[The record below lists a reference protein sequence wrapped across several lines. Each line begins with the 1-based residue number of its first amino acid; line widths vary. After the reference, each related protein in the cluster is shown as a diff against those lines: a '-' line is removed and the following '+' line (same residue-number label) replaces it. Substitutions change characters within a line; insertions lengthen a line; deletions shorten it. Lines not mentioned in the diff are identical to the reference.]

1 MMKRQVTRISS
12 VHRDAG
18 FTLIELLAAMTIVGI
33 LLAVSIPSTVK
44 FYQSMQYRQ
53 AVRDV
58 ITVLASA
65 RYSAV
70 NSGRAQDVVINPET
84 NELRFNKERIVLPE
98 ELNLVVTTAREINR
112 EDEAVI
118 RFYPEGGSSG
128 GGVDIER
135 PGADGVRI
143 SVDWLVGKVS
153 QESYAIN

>member
-1 MMKRQVTRISS
+1 MKRQVTRIPSG
-12 VHRDAG
+12 HRDAG

-70 NSGRAQDVVINPET
+70 NSGRAQDVVINPIT

-98 ELNLVVTTAREINR
+98 ELNLVVTTAREVNR
-112 EDEAVI
+112 EDEGVI

-153 QESYAIN
+153 QERYAIN